1 MQTANDRVE
10 LARGEAARLVVTS
23 DIADELHVHGGIGFV
38 AELPAGVPT
47 TLDVTFDE
55 PAVYYVELHH
65 SGLQLLQFE
74 VR

>member
-1 MQTANDRVE
+1 M
-10 LARGEAARLVVTS
+10 
-23 DIADELHVHGGIGFV
+23 
-38 AELPAGVPT
+38 PAGVPT

-55 PAVYYVELHH
+55 PAVYYAELHH